1 MVRERKSK
9 ESKGKVSVDFGLG
22 GIFKGIENI
31 LHIASKVA
39 ESGEGI
45 TKTGE
50 FAIPG
55 LGDKAKGI
63 FGFSIKTMGVGQ
75 DQVKV
80 EPFGNMRETQA
91 GPVVEEVREPI
102 VDVFD
107 EGEQIRV
114 LAEMPG
120 VEVTDVRHEIKGD
133 ILTLD
138 AENGRK
144 YHKEVLLPASVKE
157 EGLKVSCKNGILE
170 LRLTKA

>member
-1 MVRERKSK
+1 MAK
-9 ESKGKVSVDFGLG
+9 EKKPEEPVGKVRVEFGLG
-22 GIFKGIENI
+22 GIFKSIENI
-31 LHIASKVA
+31 LSVASKLA
-39 ESGEGI
+39 EASEG
-45 TKTGE
+45 TLKTGE
-50 FAIPG
+50 FTIPG

-63 FGFSIKTMGVGQ
+63 FGFSIKTLGE

-80 EPFGNMRETQA
+80 EPFGNIRETQT

-107 EGEQIRV
+107 EKDHIRV

-120 VEVTDVRHEIKGD
+120 VEEADIKHEVKGD
-133 ILTLD
+133 ILILS

-157 EGLKVSCKNGILE
+157 EEAKVSYKNGILE